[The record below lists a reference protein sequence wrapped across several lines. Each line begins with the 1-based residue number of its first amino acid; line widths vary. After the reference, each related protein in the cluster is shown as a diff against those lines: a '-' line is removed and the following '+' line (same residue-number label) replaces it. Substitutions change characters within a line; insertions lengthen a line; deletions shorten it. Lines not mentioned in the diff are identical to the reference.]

1 MNKPKRRRNVPPSTG
16 KFFALENELIEKIN
30 DVCSQLGVSSTQ
42 VINDCI
48 RHGLEST
55 INKIK
60 YGK

>member
-1 MNKPKRRRNVPPSTG
+1 MNIKRRRNVPASTG
-16 KFFALENELIEKIN
+16 KFFALENDLIDKIN

-42 VINDCI
+42 VINESI
-48 RHGLEST
+48 RHGLEAT